1 MDRCEESRSSSRTS
15 EEELSKSDSRLR
27 LNAVVDEDPAGLDV
41 SFSDKGSDGDT
52 VGKLDKSVE
61 CGRENNGVEL
71 DVIGVEV
78 IEVVVVVEVVEVVVV
93 EVVVVEVV
101 ALL

>member
-52 VGKLDKSVE
+52 VGKLEKSEVE

-71 DVIGVEV
+71 EVIGVEV
-78 IEVVVVVEVVEVVVV
+78 LEVVGVVEEVVVEVVEVV
-93 EVVVVEVV
+93 
-101 ALL
+101 ALLLKI